1 MIDELTLLLAV
12 GAMLLV
18 GITLIVCTYL
28 PRVRHKSRRATRRFF
43 RLAGFIITV
52 LCLMMLFG

>member
-1 MIDELTLLLAV
+1 MTDELYLLFAI
-12 GAMLLV
+12 GAMLLI

-28 PRVRHKSRRATRRFF
+28 PRMRHTSRRATRRFF